1 MTEQP
6 MVDSDENILLWNG
19 DIFEADFLGGDI
31 SSKDFLS
38 SDFLS
43 KNVSANGVLSK
54 DILLNEEASDTETL
68 SKMLQ
73 TLHDDEIPQVR
84 YF

>member
-19 DIFEADFLGGDI
+19 DIFEAEFLGGDA
-31 SSKDFLS
+31 SSKDI
-38 SDFLS
+38 LS
-43 KNVSANGVLSK
+43 KNVSENGVLSK

>member
-19 DIFEADFLGGDI
+19 DIFEAEFLGGDA
-31 SSKDFLS
+31 SSKDI
-38 SDFLS
+38 LS
-43 KNVSANGVLSK
+43 KNVSDNCVLSK

>member
-19 DIFEADFLGGDI
+19 DIFEAEFLGGDA
-31 SSKDFLS
+31 SSKDI
-38 SDFLS
+38 LS

>member
-19 DIFEADFLGGDI
+19 DIFEAEFLGGDA
-31 SSKDFLS
+31 SSKDI
-38 SDFLS
+38 LS

-54 DILLNEEASDTETL
+54 DILTVLLNEEASDTETL

>member
-6 MVDSDENILLWNG
+6 MVDSDENVLLWNG
-19 DIFEADFLGGDI
+19 DIFEAEFLGGDA
-31 SSKDFLS
+31 SSKDI
-38 SDFLS
+38 LS

>member
-19 DIFEADFLGGDI
+19 DIFEAEFLGGDA
-31 SSKDFLS
+31 SCKDI
-38 SDFLS
+38 LS

>member
-19 DIFEADFLGGDI
+19 DIFEAGFLGGDA
-31 SSKDFLS
+31 SSKDI
-38 SDFLS
+38 LS

>member
-19 DIFEADFLGGDI
+19 DIIEAEFLGGDA
-31 SSKDFLS
+31 SSKDI
-38 SDFLS
+38 LS
-43 KNVSANGVLSK
+43 KNVSENGVLSK